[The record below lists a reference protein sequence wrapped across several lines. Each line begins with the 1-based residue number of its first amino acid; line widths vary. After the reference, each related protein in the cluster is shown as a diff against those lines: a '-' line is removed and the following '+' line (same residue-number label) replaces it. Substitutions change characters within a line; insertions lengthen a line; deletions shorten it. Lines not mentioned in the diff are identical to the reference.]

1 MRKILAPSGWA
12 LGMLVLILDGKT
24 ALTGAAEGI
33 ALCMQ
38 TLIPSLFPFFVL
50 SMMLTSTLGGGSLL
64 LAGILGGYPVGAGNA
79 AQAYRAGLLSQAEA
93 ERMVVLCNCAG
104 ISFLFGVVSPILG
117 SLRDTLMLWAAYLTS
132 VLALW
137 MIFPKTKT
145 TRGPSK
151 PLRLQEALWRAIRA
165 MAGVC
170 GWVVLF
176 RVLLA
181 ILERWVLWLLPERG
195 QAVAYG
201 ILELSNGCLFLRKIP
216 EGLRC
221 VLAAGFLGFGGICVM
236 MQTAS
241 VAEGI
246 SLRLYLPGKLFQ
258 GAVSMLAASFLFPG
272 SLSPTVQAILAVS
285 AGGLGY
291 ILEKIE
297 KRSGNPAAIG
307 V

>member
-1 MRKILAPSGWA
+1 MRKILAPLGWA

-79 AQAYRAGLLSQAEA
+79 AQAYRAGLLSEA

-117 SLRDTLMLWAAYLTS
+117 SLRDTLMVWGAYLTS

-145 TRGPSK
+145 THGPSK

-165 MAGVC
+165 MVGVC

-176 RVLLA
+176 RVLLS
-181 ILERWVLWLLPERG
+181 ILERWVLWLLPQWG
-195 QAVAYG
+195 QAVVYG
-201 ILELSNGCLFLRKIP
+201 VLELSNGCLFLRQIP
-216 EGLRC
+216 DGLRC

-258 GAVSMLAASFLFPG
+258 GVVSMLAASFLFPG
-272 SLSPTVQAILAVS
+272 SLSPAVQVILAVL
-285 AGGLGY
+285 AGVLGY

>member
-1 MRKILAPSGWA
+1 MRKILAPLGWA

-24 ALTGAAEGI
+24 ALTGATEGI
-33 ALCMQ
+33 ALCIQ

-50 SMMLTSTLGGGSLL
+50 SMMLTSTLGGGGLL
-64 LAGILGGYPVGAGNA
+64 LTGILGGYPVGAGNV
-79 AQAYRAGLLSQAEA
+79 AQAYRAGLLSKAEA

-104 ISFLFGVVSPILG
+104 VSFIFGVVSPILG
-117 SLRDTLMLWAAYLTS
+117 SLRDTLMVWGAYLASILT
-132 VLALW
+132 LW

-145 TRGPSK
+145 THGPSK

-181 ILERWVLWLLPERG
+181 ILERWVLWLLPEWG
-195 QAVAYG
+195 QAVVYG
-201 ILELSNGCLFLRKIP
+201 VLELSNGCLFLRQIS

-241 VAEGI
+241 VADGI
-246 SLRLYLPGKLFQ
+246 PLWLYLLGKLFQ
-258 GAVSMLAASFLFPG
+258 GVVSMLAASFLYPG
-272 SLSPTVQAILAVS
+272 SLSPAVQAILAVL
-285 AGGLGY
+285 AGMLGY